1 MRLLLFKEFLF
12 IENLMLNT
20 VRENLKGTL
29 VFIVIIIFIV
39 PMVIGGV
46 GSSDFLGSVAGNDA
60 ASVNGESVS
69 NIDLSRAI
77 QMQRNRMTA
86 QGRLD
91 ASSPFLTD
99 EYLREPILG
108 NLTRRMALVTQ
119 AEDSGMAVSASKF
132 ANELRSQTDFY
143 TGKEFDQQKYR
154 SILARAQ
161 FTPASYKL
169 QVSRDLILG
178 QQTYGM
184 QTSSFTTNLE
194 LAQLVK
200 LTHQKRSF
208 FSIKVPRDRVSS
220 DIQVADDEIVG
231 FYDSHQDDYRVEE
244 KIKIEYIELS
254 TSELASRF
262 TVDEQDIVD
271 QYSAE
276 TANFSS
282 DATYTVAHILIEGEN
297 PEKVLELSSKLSS
310 GESFDSLVTSYSD
323 DIATSAQNGL
333 LGILTE
339 GMFPKEF
346 EEAVYQLEQGQIS
359 EAVSTEIGTHFIKVV
374 EKSTPNIPSLDERR
388 DAIAKAISESKAQE
402 EYAVLVD
409 NLGDFTFSAVDLTSA
424 SNKLGLTIKTSEY
437 FGRSNGVGIASN
449 SSIRNA
455 AFDDEVLVSGNN
467 STVIEISPSS
477 SIVLRIAERKPAF
490 VKPLEEVRASV
501 ETALRDTKIDDALA
515 SLAETLKVS
524 LKSGNDPQ
532 SFAASEGVEFA
543 SHELVKR
550 GDIAVDSES
559 LNLAFEQV
567 KSTEGTVVYAGQKS
581 ADAGYLVVGLLAVVD
596 GTVDQLEASEKEA
609 FIAQLARESAGFESA
624 AFESNTVE
632 IASIKV
638 K

>member
-310 GESFDSLVTSYSD
+310 GEPFDSLVTSYSD

-388 DAIAKAISESKAQE
+388 DAIAKAIAESKAQE